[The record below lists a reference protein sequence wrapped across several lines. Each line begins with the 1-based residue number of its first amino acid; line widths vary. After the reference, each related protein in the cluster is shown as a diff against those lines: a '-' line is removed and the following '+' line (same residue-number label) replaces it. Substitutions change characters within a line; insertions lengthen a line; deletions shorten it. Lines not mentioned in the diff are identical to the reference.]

1 MSFSQDPRL
10 PEADDMYVRRTLVS
24 HYSAPSNPSYWEE
37 LEARVMARVRGE
49 SGRDWSAWLSG
60 WARYG
65 LAAAAAAI
73 IVIGVASWQTRAAQE
88 RLAVR
93 ELLDTPAEIPLLS
106 EVVAP
111 VDRDRN
117 QTLRYLLTH

>member
-1 MSFSQDPRL
+1 MNTPHETQH
-10 PEADDMYVRRTLVS
+10 PEGDDLLIRRTLVAR
-24 HYSAPSNPSYWEE
+24 YAGPTDPTYWEQ

-49 SGRDWSAWLSG
+49 GGRDWSAWLSG

-73 IVIGVASWQTRAAQE
+73 IVVAVASWQTRVAQE
-88 RLAVR
+88 RIAVR

-111 VDRDRN
+111 PDRDRN
-117 QTLRYLLTH
+117 KTLRYLLTH

>member
-24 HYSAPSNPSYWEE
+24 RYSAPSDPSYWEE

-117 QTLRYLLTH
+117 KTLRYLLTH

>member
-1 MSFSQDPRL
+1 MNSHHDEHL
-10 PEADDMYVRRTLVS
+10 PEADDMFVRRSLVS
-24 HYSAPSNPSYWEE
+24 RYAAPTDTSYWEQ

-49 SGRDWSAWLSG
+49 GSRDWSAWLSG

-65 LAAAAAAI
+65 LAAAAAAV
-73 IVIGVASWQTRAAQE
+73 IVVGVASWQTRAAQE

-111 VDRDRN
+111 ADRDRN
-117 QTLRYLLTH
+117 KTLRYLLTH

>member
-1 MSFSQDPRL
+1 MNSPHDPLL
-10 PEADDMYVRRTLVS
+10 PDADDMYVRRTLVS
-24 HYSAPSNPSYWEE
+24 HYSAPSDPSYWEQ
-37 LEARVMARVRGE
+37 LEARVMARVRGDT
-49 SGRDWSAWLSG
+49 SRDWSAWLSG

-65 LAAAAAAI
+65 LAAAAAAV

-111 VDRDRN
+111 ADRDRN
-117 QTLRYLLTH
+117 KTLRYLLTH

>member
-1 MSFSQDPRL
+1 MNSPHDPLL
-10 PEADDMYVRRTLVS
+10 PEADDLYVRRTLVS
-24 HYSAPSNPSYWEE
+24 HYQPPADPSYWEQ
-37 LEARVMARVRGE
+37 LESRVMARVRGDG
-49 SGRDWSAWLSG
+49 SRDWSAWLSG

-65 LAAAAAAI
+65 LAAAAAAV

-93 ELLDTPAEIPLLS
+93 ELLDTPDEIPLLS

-111 VDRDRN
+111 ADRDRN
-117 QTLRYLLTH
+117 KTLRYLLTH